1 LARKVF
7 LFGDFRLFPIGA
19 NSDKSLGINSLKRQ
33 CLEDTSDDP
42 LRNVFD
48 MKSRSLLICLL
59 GTAAVLVACSGD
71 PQLRKQK
78 YIASGDEYLK
88 AGKVAEAVIEYR
100 NAVQQDPRAGEAR
113 AKLADAYV
121 KTGDGGKALEE
132 YVRAADLLPEDSAV
146 HLKASSILLLA
157 RRFDDAKALA
167 EKVLAREPQ
176 NLEAQILLANALA
189 GLKEFDAAV
198 EELEQ
203 AITLNPERGE
213 TYSNLGALEL
223 GRGQKEAAERAF
235 LKAVEINGKSAAARL
250 ALANFYWAD
259 ARWTAVEKELR
270 TVIDL
275 EPSNLLA
282 HRALASFYIATNRA
296 AEAET
301 HFKAIRDLS
310 KTPAA
315 ALALGDYYV
324 ARKDDQSARAI
335 FESLTESKEA
345 ATVAEVRLARL
356 DRRSGQRD
364 AAYQRV
370 DKVLEKDQ
378 ANLYA
383 LLTKTNFLSVDGRL
397 EEALG
402 VATVAAEKHPNS
414 PEALFA
420 LGGVQAARHQN
431 DAAIASYEG
440 VLRLN
445 ARATDAKIALAR
457 LHLGAGRADTSLG
470 LAQDAAASQP
480 QNPIARLELVRALLA
495 SRELQ
500 KAEAELNPL
509 SAKFPDSPQILTLV
523 GVLKGT
529 KQDPAGARKAFE
541 RALELDQNSNEAL
554 AGLVVLDLQA
564 KRTAEALSRVDA
576 RVTRTPSDPA
586 MLMLAAR
593 THASTG
599 DLPGAENLLRR
610 AIEADS
616 GYLEA
621 YGVLAQLYVKQGKLD
636 SALNEFEE
644 LARRERRPVAALT
657 FAGMILQSQGKVAE
671 ARDRFRRVLEID
683 PEAPVAA
690 NNLAWLYAESGEN
703 IDLALDL
710 AMRAKAKL
718 PDVPQVNDTIG
729 WVHLKKNLAPLS
741 IPYFEQSIEKD
752 ANNPTYHYHL
762 GLAHAQVG
770 DSARARQALSRA
782 LALKPDFPGAG
793 EARRVLSTVQP

>member
-1 LARKVF
+1 LRLAPIELHARKS
-7 LFGDFRLFPIGA
+7 RA
-19 NSDKSLGINSLKRQ
+19 INSLPRSRI
-33 CLEDTSDDP
+33 EHAPDGR
-42 LRNVFD
+42 LRIVFD

-59 GTAAVLVACSGD
+59 GASSVIAACSGD
-71 PQLRKQK
+71 PQIRKQK

-88 AGKVAEAVIEYR
+88 SGKVAEAVIEYR
-100 NAVQQDPRAGEAR
+100 NAVQQDPRAGDAR

-121 KTGDGGKALEE
+121 KSGDGSKALEE
-132 YVRAADLLPEDSAV
+132 YVRAADLLPEDSGV
-146 HLKASSILLLA
+146 HLKASGILLLA

-176 NLEAQILLANALA
+176 SLEAQILLANALA

-203 AITLNPERGE
+203 AIKLNPERGE

-235 LKAVEINGKSAAARL
+235 LKAVEINGKSSAARL

-259 ARWTAVEKELR
+259 ARWPAAEKELR
-270 TVIDL
+270 TVVEF

-282 HRALASFYIATNRA
+282 HRALATFYIATNRA
-296 AEAET
+296 AEAESHLKT
-301 HFKAIRDLS
+301 IRDLS

-315 ALALGDYYV
+315 SLALADYYV

-335 FESLTESKEA
+335 LQSLTESKEA
-345 ATVAEVRLARL
+345 AAVAEVRLAQL
-356 DRRSGQRD
+356 DRRGGQRD
-364 AAYQRV
+364 AAYDRV
-370 DKVLEKDQ
+370 AKVLEKDQ
-378 ANLYA
+378 TNLYA
-383 LLTKTNFLSVDGRL
+383 LLTKTGFLSVDGRL
-397 EEALG
+397 EEALA
-402 VATVAAEKHPNS
+402 VASLAAEKHPNS
-414 PEALFA
+414 AEALFA
-420 LGGVQAARHQN
+420 LGGIQAARHQN
-431 DAAIASYEG
+431 EAAIASYEG

-457 LHLGAGRADTSLG
+457 LHLGAGRSDTSLG

-480 QNPIARLELVRALLA
+480 QNPAARIALVRALLA
-495 SRELQ
+495 KRELQ
-500 KAEAELNPL
+500 KAETELNAL
-509 SAKFPDSPQILTLV
+509 SAKFPDAPAILTLM

-529 KQDPAGARKAFE
+529 KQDAAGARNAFE

-564 KRTAEALSRVDA
+564 KRPAEALLRVDA
-576 RVTRTPSDPA
+576 RVERTPSDSGA
-586 MLMLAAR
+586 LMLAAR

-599 DLPGAENLLRR
+599 DVSGAERLLRR
-610 AIEADS
+610 AIEADP
-616 GYLEA
+616 GYLDA
-621 YGVLAQLYVKQGKLD
+621 YGALAQLYVRQGKLD
-636 SALNEFEE
+636 AALKEFEE
-644 LARRERRPVAALT
+644 LSKRERRPVAALT
-657 FAGMILQSQGKVAE
+657 FAGMILQSQGKLAD
-671 ARDRFRRVLEID
+671 ARDRFARALEID

-690 NNLAWLYAESGEN
+690 NNLAWLYADTGEN
-703 IDLALDL
+703 IDQALEL

-729 WVHLKKNLAPLS
+729 WVHLKKNLASLS

-762 GLAHAQVG
+762 GLAHAQAG
-770 DSARARQALSRA
+770 DSAKARQSLSRA
-782 LALKPDFPGAG
+782 LALKPDFPEAG
-793 EARRVLSTVQP
+793 EAKRVLATVQP